1 MYDSFAILDIIISTL
16 LSVCPLNHMGTYQ
29 FAFTLAPIMES
40 YPSLAQ
46 FDDMNDKELI

>member
-1 MYDSFAILDIIISTL
+1 M
-16 LSVCPLNHMGTYQ
+16 HTYQ

-46 FDDMNDKELI
+46 FDDMNEKELIIIVLPCAQVLSKSNRNFLMT